1 MHIGLNKQGP
11 IDIFTTNT
19 LINLFPHKES
29 YQTKLPIV
37 LENNHDELLLK
48 NMLHSDG
55 VFLIN
60 PYGMMKKNQENISIF
75 EKRLTQSKH
84 QQDFYYENLML
95 LYFKGELERRYG
107 FVEYKCIDLTYKNNI
122 REGCLLIKSSIE
134 EN

>member
-1 MHIGLNKQGP
+1 MKLYLFLPVIHVR
-11 IDIFTTNT
+11 DI
-19 LINLFPHKES
+19 E
-29 YQTKLPIV
+29 QV
-37 LENNHDELLLK
+37 LRNVNIAKNNG
-48 NMLHSDG
+48 SDG

-60 PYGMMKKNQENISIF
+60 PYGMMKKNQKNISIF
-75 EKRLTQSKH
+75 EKRLTESKH

-95 LYFKGELERRYG
+95 LYFKGELARRYG